1 MLFWQIM
8 GQGLKLGPINFI
20 DELSFIYSIF
30 TDAKKINLSKVNILV
45 IFGFW
50 IFLNSIFGYIIYF
63 ELSSLRMI
71 FIGLL
76 IMLFGFF
83 KLNKLGIFN
92 WKILFFYPLLII
104 LINVF
109 ELLNLDSVP
118 RYWHQEWLWSGTAYS
133 SFGLISI
140 VGISAILFKNKLI
153 LFALNWTLSL
163 IAGILTDSRTTILF
177 ISIFLLLFFLNQFS
191 NFFKRIYKFS
201 FRKFISFF
209 LILLLGFLITDNEEF
224 KDQFESSKKIMNLF
238 FSNDL
243 DSLESDAGRYNQFLY
258 GVDILS
264 NSNLFNMLFGYGS
277 GSHKFKLLAYQ
288 EADGSSLDRQIVRPV
303 GISAILIDSGLLFI
317 FFTLIVIF
325 LNIYQL
331 VLSYNGLYNF
341 LILINLIFI
350 TILITFITNLSESML
365 FYFIIFPNSISNEL
379 QKIS

>member
-20 DELSFIYSIF
+20 DELSFIYSIL
-30 TDAKKINLSKVNILV
+30 TDAKKINLSKVSILV
-45 IFGFW
+45 FFGFW

-63 ELSSLRMI
+63 ELSSLRMM

-83 KLNKLGIFN
+83 KLNRLGIFKE
-92 WKILFFYPLLII
+92 KILFLYPLIII
-104 LINVF
+104 LINVY

-118 RYWHQEWLWSGTAYS
+118 RYWHQDWLWSGTAYS

-140 VGISAILFKNKLI
+140 VCISAILFKNKPL

-177 ISIFLLLFFLNQFS
+177 ISIFLLLFFLNQLL

-201 FRKFISFF
+201 FRKFISIL
-209 LILLLGFLITDNEEF
+209 LILLLASFITDNEEF
-224 KDQFESSKKIMNLF
+224 KNQFESSKKIINLF

-243 DSLESDAGRYNQFLY
+243 DNLESDSGRYNQFLY
-258 GVDILS
+258 GVDIIS
-264 NSNLFNMLFGYGS
+264 KSNLFNMLFGYGS

-303 GISAILIDSGLLFI
+303 GISAMLIDSGFLFI
-317 FFTLIVIF
+317 FFTIIIIS

-331 VLSYNGLYNF
+331 VLSFNGLYNF
-341 LILINLIFI
+341 FILINLIFI
-350 TILITFITNLSESML
+350 TILLTFITNLSESML
-365 FYFIIFPNSISNEL
+365 FYFIIFPNSFSNEL
-379 QKIS
+379 QKIN